1 MQGWAIIGLLKSL
14 LAQQASLMCGEQ
26 LSLLLLFFISRVFTD
41 FQLAVRAEK
50 NMAFSGS

>member
-26 LSLLLLFFISRVFTD
+26 LSLLFFISHVFTN

-50 NMAFSGS
+50 NNMAFSGS